1 MLLHILTKIMIVLK
15 TKKIKILKK
24 IEEDDEKIEE
34 EDSSKEEKR

>member
-1 MLLHILTKIMIVLK
+1 MIVLK